1 MILHEDP
8 SDQDLTMFVQ
18 AIDRYLESVMR
29 SVRQQLKQVK
39 GDKDQAAHQ
48 KEISR
53 LENVLQTLKAMS
65 PLIQVD
71 YVDIKNLQ
79 KFSFVTNVRRDASGK
94 LLIREPN
101 QSAALI

>member
-1 MILHEDP
+1 MN
-8 SDQDLTMFVQ
+8 
-18 AIDRYLESVMR
+18 RYLENVVR
-29 SVRQQLKQVK
+29 SVRLELKQVK
-39 GDKDQAAHQ
+39 AARDQADNQ

-53 LENVLQTLKAMS
+53 LENVIQTLKDMS

>member
-1 MILHEDP
+1 MILHKDAL
-8 SDQDLTMFVQ
+8 DQDLTIFVR
-18 AIDRYLESVMR
+18 AIDRYLENVAR

-39 GDKDQAAHQ
+39 GTRDQAANQ
-48 KEISR
+48 KEILR
-53 LENVLQTLKAMS
+53 LENVLQTLEGMS